1 MTSIEPHAPYDT
13 RGPPNQL
20 GGSPPGMP
28 RACPSRREVP
38 APRLLL
44 LGTLSAS
51 PPGPGSYQKWDSQ
64 QQNDRPL
71 TPLCN
76 PTLELTDRMAT
87 AGEDS
92 GLGRRQ
98 KTRQKSPVRHKMVS
112 LGDLTREAMLQVS
125 PSLRAA
131 THLAVTPFPDLI
143 TDSTLRTTFLWPFE
157 RVRCL
162 LSGTPH

>member
-1 MTSIEPHAPYDT
+1 MTLAAPQSAGRLPAGYATLNHA
-13 RGPPNQL
+13 L
-20 GGSPPGMP
+20 
-28 RACPSRREVP
+28 P
-38 APRLLL
+38 AGKFPRLVFSFSAH
-44 LGTLSAS
+44 SAS
-51 PPGPGSYQKWDSQ
+51 PQGPGSYQKWDSQ
-64 QQNDRPL
+64 KMRDSGPL
-71 TPLCN
+71 TRLCN

>member
-1 MTSIEPHAPYDT
+1 MASIEPHAPYDT
-13 RGPPNQL
+13 RGPPV
-20 GGSPPGMP
+20 SWAAP
-28 RACPSRREVP
+28 RRVCHIESCPSRREVP
-38 APRLLL
+38 GPRLLL
-44 LGTLSAS
+44 PATLL
-51 PPGPGSYQKWDSQ
+51 PEGPGSYEKWILQ

-71 TPLCN
+71 TRLCN

-162 LSGTPH
+162 LFGTPH